1 MFVVDQYAIPLSTVL
16 PNIILSYIFNL
27 QLMQSFCNDSIR
39 KRFNVQISSN
49 ELQILWSA
57 IVSVFLIGG
66 VSGSLIASWL
76 SDKFGRKGALSAGNL
91 CGIVGAVL
99 FLLVRTLNSIE
110 LFLLGRVFVGELRN
124 R

>member
-1 MFVVDQYAIPLSTVL
+1 
-16 PNIILSYIFNL
+16 
-27 QLMQSFCNDSIR
+27 MQSFCNDSIR
-39 KRFNVQISSN
+39 ERYNVQLSSH
-49 ELQILWSA
+49 ELQVLWSA

-76 SDKFGRKGALSAGNL
+76 SDRFGRKGALSIGNV

-99 FLLVRTLNSIE
+99 FMFVRIMNSVE
-110 LFLLGRVFVGELRN
+110 LFLLGRVIVGELRN